1 MTQIEEKKKEDL
13 KEWRTGLGL
22 DGCFEVL
29 ASEELHLVQE
39 LKKLE
44 DDELEDDELENDELD
59 NELEDNELE
68 DDELEDNELEHNEL
82 EDDELEEVC
91 TKSKL
96 GKNKKNFNWCEA
108 NGFGEYTD
116 SLCAQGIKSKDQ
128 LSALETRKITAL
140 AKAVSMTI
148 GVSKKFEEAVEYLS
162 EGKVKSN

>member
-1 MTQIEEKKKEDL
+1 
-13 KEWRTGLGL
+13 
-22 DGCFEVL
+22 
-29 ASEELHLVQE
+29 VQE

-44 DDELEDDELENDELD
+44 DDELEDEELEDDELENDELD

-96 GKNKKNFNWCEA
+96 GKKQEKFS

-162 EGKVKSN
+162 EGK